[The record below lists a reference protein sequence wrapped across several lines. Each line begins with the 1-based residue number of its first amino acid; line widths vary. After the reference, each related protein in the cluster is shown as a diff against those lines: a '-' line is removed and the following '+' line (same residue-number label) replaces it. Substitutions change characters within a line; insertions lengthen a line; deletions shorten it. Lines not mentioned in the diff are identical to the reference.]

1 MTILFKNIKTL
12 HLSFQSLQNG
22 ANGLWAAVASEGA
35 FLGQASTC
43 VTIINLIKLGNTKVL
58 DRYNCKYLR
67 KVRAEW
73 DQKEIRMGSEGDQN
87 EIRRSEGDQN
97 EIRRSE

>member
-1 MTILFKNIKTL
+1 MY
-12 HLSFQSLQNG
+12 LSFQSLLNG

-58 DRYNCKYLR
+58 EKYNCKYLR
-67 KVRAEW
+67 KVRSEW
-73 DQKEIRMGSEGDQN
+73 DLNGIKIRSECDQKEIRVGSE
-87 EIRRSEGDQN
+87 
-97 EIRRSE
+97 